1 MIELYGRLVVLRALE
16 REHCRELWE
25 NFEPVEPIPTEPL
38 RPGLSVE
45 GADRWFEEIQARQDK
60 DQFYL
65 GIFYKDQLVG
75 DIQLSD
81 IDWRSRTATIGFG
94 ISRQAD
100 RRQGY
105 CLDAIRTLL
114 RFAFEHLDLVR
125 VSGRTA
131 AYNASARGV
140 LEKCGFVQEGCE
152 RQAFYC
158 AGQRWD
164 RLVYGLLRSEFERQ
178 NTSQS

>member
-25 NFEPVEPIPTEPL
+25 SFEPVEPIPTEPL

-45 GADRWFEEIQARQDK
+45 GAERWFDDMQARQEK
-60 DQFYL
+60 DQIYL

-75 DIQLSD
+75 DIQLSG
-81 IDWRSRTATIGFG
+81 IDWRSRIAEIGFG
-94 ISRQAD
+94 IARQAD

-105 CLDAIRTLL
+105 AADAVHALL
-114 RFAFEHLDLVR
+114 HFAFDHLDLIR
-125 VSGRTA
+125 VGARTTEH
-131 AYNASARGV
+131 NANARGV

-152 RQAFYC
+152 RQAIYC
-158 AGQRWD
+158 AGRRWD
-164 RLVYGLLRSEFERQ
+164 RLVYGLLRPDFEQQHASEH
-178 NTSQS
+178 